1 MELGGGSPEEDEQD
15 AFSQQLF
22 FGAPLGWGV
31 VSGSAADPRQFRVA
45 MRAAAAAEMSKICK
59 VSSTSLNRALSEP

>member
-1 MELGGGSPEEDEQD
+1 MELGGGSAEDEQA

-22 FGAPLGWGV
+22 FDAPSGWGV
-31 VSGSAADPRQFRVA
+31 MSGSAADPRQFRVA

-59 VSSTSLNRALSEP
+59 VSYTSLKRSFTEP